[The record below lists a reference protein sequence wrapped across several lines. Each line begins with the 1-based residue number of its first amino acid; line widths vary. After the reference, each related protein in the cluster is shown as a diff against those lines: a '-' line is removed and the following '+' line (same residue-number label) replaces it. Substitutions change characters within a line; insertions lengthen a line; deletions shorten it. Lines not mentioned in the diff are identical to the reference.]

1 MDFSLNEE
9 QQAITD
15 LVAQILADA
24 SDPAALRA
32 LETSGDPR
40 FDASLWQTLA
50 EAGALAAFV
59 PEAHGGSGLD
69 LVALGGVLDH
79 LGRTKAA
86 VPLWET
92 LALGVP
98 ALAQFA
104 DDATAADWLGR
115 VSAGE
120 AILTAAWHE
129 GNGTRVDPAAI
140 VLATTAER
148 VGDGATAKVSG
159 SKVPVPAGQIAH
171 GVITFA
177 DLGGEPAVVLI
188 DTAADGVT
196 VTPVVTSAA
205 TPDAQLDFDAVEA
218 QVLAVGPEP
227 VRWLFERAVATQC
240 AVMIGI
246 CESALRLTADYTKER
261 KQFDTPI
268 ATFQAVAH
276 RAADAFINTEGIRL
290 TSWQA
295 LWRLDTDR
303 PASAEVEIAKA
314 WAADGAHKVVLAA
327 QHLHGGVG
335 VDRDYPLHRSY
346 VWSKQMELFLG
357 GATESY
363 LRLGHLIASGAE

>member
-1 MDFSLNEE
+1 MDFSFNEE

-15 LVAQILADA
+15 LVGQILADA

-32 LETSGDPR
+32 LEVSEAPR
-40 FDASLWQTLA
+40 FDAALWRTLA
-50 EAGALAAFV
+50 EAGVLAAFL
-59 PEAHGGSGLD
+59 PERFGGSGLD
-69 LVALGGVLDH
+69 LVALGGVLDQ

-92 LALGVP
+92 LGMGVP
-98 ALAQFA
+98 AIAEFA
-104 DDATAADWLGR
+104 DEATATEWLGR
-115 VSAGE
+115 VADGSAV
-120 AILTAAWHE
+120 LTAAWHE
-129 GNGTRVDPAAI
+129 GNGTRVNPDAM
-140 VLATTAER
+140 VVATVAER
-148 VGDGATAKVSG
+148 VDDGSTAKVSG

-171 GVITFA
+171 GFITIA
-177 DLGGEPAVVLI
+177 RLDGEPAVLLV
-188 DTAADGVT
+188 DTASPGVV

-205 TPDAQLDFDAVEA
+205 TPDAKIDLEGVEA
-218 QVLAVGPEP
+218 KVLAVGSEA
-227 VRWLFERAVATQC
+227 VRWAFERAVATQC

-246 CESALRLTADYTKER
+246 CESAVRLTAEYTKER

-276 RAADAFINTEGIRL
+276 RAADAFINTEGVRL
-290 TSWQA
+290 TAWQA
-295 LWRLDTDR
+295 LWRLAAGL

-346 VWSKQMELFLG
+346 VWSKQMELYLG

-363 LRLGHLIASGAE
+363 VRLGALIAAGAG